1 MSKDLEPRSLDEQDM
16 FSKGEVTHNR
26 FDNAED
32 GIEEINSRAEDSV
45 EDYKPG
51 FTRQRGVDEA

>member
-1 MSKDLEPRSLDEQDM
+1 MSKDLEPRSLDEQDF

-26 FDNAED
+26 SDSADD

-45 EDYKPG
+45 EDYEFG
-51 FTRQRGVDEA
+51 FERQSGVDEA